1 VDSIA
6 AESLDLLLVTGPLS
20 VFVRSSA
27 LMKTI
32 DSFGEGEVGGNSAV
46 QFLTRSGLTREQL
59 REVRR
64 HRDSVPVPLLLSM
77 WRSLTGD
84 HWPASHQRCCVVV
97 AAGTRP
103 DRMSLHALHTHS
115 DGRGNCLLL
124 LLLLTHAHVN
134 D

>member
-1 VDSIA
+1 MHGRGSPALPGTRFFQFFPTSSFVPVPPSSPAPVVDSIA

-77 WRSLTGD
+77 
-84 HWPASHQRCCVVV
+84 
-97 AAGTRP
+97 
-103 DRMSLHALHTHS
+103 
-115 DGRGNCLLL
+115 
-124 LLLLTHAHVN
+124 
-134 D
+134 